1 MKKNVLKYSIPKLV
15 LAAICALSLTL
26 TFDVVAEKPDN
37 PGNPGNGG
45 GGKPDNPGGGG
56 GKPDKPG
63 RGKGDLYSDLVV
75 LHRDT
80 NGRPILT
87 SQPLVE
93 GGDVLCLQP
102 ISANPIPGVDPLVT
116 NVTNPADGKE
126 VSLIPLGTGIEGE
139 ECAVNSAYA
148 QYVQEVLFGRL
159 NVGRAP
165 VKVINQQLRE
175 VTANLASS
183 VLPVNVD
190 EGGRFVWYSGDTLIT
205 GVEVDSPGN
214 NLAIH
219 KELQVA
225 EDLVDQTQNV
235 IALPPVSTGFL
246 DHAAAALG
254 AAAGKGDLI
263 NLDLLVYNNGILD
276 IPDTTTALDT
286 IVGDGTNGEVGERYI
301 DYTGYSYN
309 RAATFPGCVRGL
321 LVDFPVIG
329 QTRSFNGSIMDCV
342 FGSIENNGTCS
353 AGSGV
358 NFTGATAVH
367 AFAQRADDARAVIA
381 FVHDNVVADSTA
393 ILPVEIEGVAIAGVD
408 QAGQDD
414 VCSGP

>member
-1 MKKNVLKYSIPKLV
+1 MKLSAKKYNFPKLL
-15 LAAICALSLTL
+15 LAVICALSLTL

-63 RGKGDLYSDLVV
+63 RGKGGLYSDLVV
-75 LHRDT
+75 LHRDEQ
-80 NGRPILT
+80 GLPILT

-93 GGDVLCLQP
+93 GPGEVMCLQP
-102 ISANPIPGVDPLVT
+102 ISANPIPGEDV
-116 NVTNPADGKE
+116 VTNPADGKD

-139 ECAVNSAYA
+139 ECDVNSQFA

-183 VLPVNVD
+183 VLPIDID
-190 EGGRFVWYSGDTLIT
+190 EGGRFVWYSGDALIT

-225 EDLVDQTQNV
+225 AVLEDQTQNPIV
-235 IALPPVSTGFL
+235 LPVSAGFL

-263 NLDLLVYNNGILD
+263 NLDLLVYNNRILE
-276 IPDTTTALDT
+276 IPDATTALTT
-286 IVGDGTNGEVGERYI
+286 IIGDGTNGETGERYI

-321 LVDFPVIG
+321 LVDFPDIG
-329 QTRSFNGSIMDCV
+329 QTTAFSGSIMDCV
-342 FGSIENNGTCS
+342 FGSIENAGTCV
-353 AGSGV
+353 AGSGI

-367 AFAQRADDARAVIA
+367 AFAQRADDARTVIA

-393 ILPVEIEGVAIAGVD
+393 ILPVAIAGVD

-414 VCSGP
+414 VCSAP